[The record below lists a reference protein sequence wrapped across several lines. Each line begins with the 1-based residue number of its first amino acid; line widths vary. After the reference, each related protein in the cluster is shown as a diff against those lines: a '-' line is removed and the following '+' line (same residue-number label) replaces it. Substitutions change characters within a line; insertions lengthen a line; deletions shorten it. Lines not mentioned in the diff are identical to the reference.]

1 MCDVIYEAGELNEG
15 DILDST
21 DKLSNAEF
29 VQMLKMIKRYV
40 NTEMD
45 QWELWK
51 FDTSFSKIYINIS
64 MEPSHPGTEDAYTDV
79 THLLEKQ

>member
-1 MCDVIYEAGELNEG
+1 MKEIFLKSNE
-15 DILDST
+15 
-21 DKLSNAEF
+21 KLSNAEF
-29 VQMLKMIKRYV
+29 AQMLNLIKRYV

-64 MEPSHPGTEDAYTDV
+64 MEPSHPGTEDSYTDIN
-79 THLLEKQ
+79 HLFEKQ